1 MRGKQAIVLVS
12 AGLGLG
18 LGWRVRAD
26 LVIDRGRTGDWRPST
41 SITTEDLWHQDT
53 AQPSPPRQL
62 MAIALQYSEPVAM

>member
-1 MRGKQAIVLVS
+1 MRGKQAIVLAS
-12 AGLGLG
+12 AGLG

-26 LVIDRGRTGDWRPST
+26 LVIDRGRAGDWRPST

-53 AQPSPPRQL
+53 APSSPPRQL